1 MEGLDE
7 NWVYEYQKVLI
18 DEKQGRN
25 IVGFWKQI
33 VNKTDGT
40 QDEIYWHRRQ
50 LVPAST
56 TTSSLSGSVTS
67 STYGHDM
74 SRRCS
79 RRSSSPGDLS
89 TGMQEADRAQHR
101 R

>member
-1 MEGLDE
+1 MCVGVDEIRDVALGMEMEGLE

-18 DEKQGRN
+18 DDKQGE

-40 QDEIYWHRRQ
+40 QDEIYGIGGSWFRLNDDR
-50 LVPAST
+50 
-56 TTSSLSGSVTS
+56 SSSGSVTS
-67 STYGHDM
+67 STSVM

-79 RRSSSPGDLS
+79 RPSSSP
-89 TGMQEADRAQHR
+89 AI
-101 R
+101 